1 MRNQTLNRTNLA
13 RRALLLMLDVSRF
26 TLGFACCTRMIC
38 AKHAQLSVFYR
49 LFNSKRFILIC
60 SALDFYRFLSFRC
73 MQLFG
78 CKRATKGQTDVQR
91 EGGGDRYTD
100 RPTNIS
106 RFMFFFI
113 SFVLQSMKPFYF
125 VYLTFRR
132 VGCVFFVDFCYS
144 FFCSLTPYGEVKK
157 K

>member
-26 TLGFACCTRMIC
+26 TLGLACCTRMIC

-49 LFNSKRFILIC
+49 LLNSKRFILIC

-78 CKRATKGQTDVQR
+78 CKRATKGQTDVRTKRRRWRQIYR
-91 EGGGDRYTD
+91 QTD
-100 RPTNIS
+100 KHIKIYV
-106 RFMFFFI
+106 FFT

-132 VGCVFFVDFCYS
+132 EGCALSMDFLFILLLS
-144 FFCSLTPYGEVKK
+144 DTVS
-157 K
+157 

>member
-49 LFNSKRFILIC
+49 LFNSKCFILIC

-106 RFMFFFI
+106 RFMFFLF
-113 SFVLQSMKPFYF
+113 LLFY
-125 VYLTFRR
+125 
-132 VGCVFFVDFCYS
+132 
-144 FFCSLTPYGEVKK
+144 SL
-157 K
+157 

>member
-26 TLGFACCTRMIC
+26 TLGLACCTRMIC

-49 LFNSKRFILIC
+49 LLNSKRFILIC

-73 MQLFG
+73 IQLFG
-78 CKRATKGQTDVQR
+78 CKRATKRQTDVQPER
-91 EGGGDRYTD
+91 GRDRYTD

-106 RFMFFFI
+106 SFIFFHFFF
-113 SFVLQSMKPFYF
+113 FFY
-125 VYLTFRR
+125 R
-132 VGCVFFVDFCYS
+132 V
-144 FFCSLTPYGEVKK
+144 
-157 K
+157 

>member
-91 EGGGDRYTD
+91 EGGGVRYTD

-106 RFMFFFI
+106 RFMFFFYYFCFTVYETFLFCLFDLSSRGLCTFYGFFI
-113 SFVLQSMKPFYF
+113 HSFAL
-125 VYLTFRR
+125 
-132 VGCVFFVDFCYS
+132 
-144 FFCSLTPYGEVKK
+144 
-157 K
+157 